1 MYREIVCYSNKS
13 KTINALG
20 VIRKREIYLRKDAR
34 TIEALENRKKN
45 VQDSRTIKQN
55 QRDGYTMI
63 TFSRTG
69 YKIRTTTMW

>member
-34 TIEALENRKKN
+34 TIETLENRKKN